1 MNIYENG
8 VTKLY
13 LNLGPNFS
21 SQQNIKQHN
30 YLLAKIGEIEAYFSS
45 KITKKEKL
53 AKTIK
58 CLATVLNA
66 FSS

>member
-8 VTKLY
+8 VTKPY
-13 LNLGPNFS
+13 PNLGPNFS
-21 SQQNIKQHN
+21 CRQNIKPHN
-30 YLLAKIGEIEAYFSS
+30 YLLAKIGEIEAYFSR

-53 AKTIK
+53 TKTIK
-58 CLATVLNA
+58 CLATVSNA

>member
-13 LNLGPNFS
+13 PNLGPNFS
-21 SQQNIKQHN
+21 CRQNIKPHD
-30 YLLAKIGEIEAYFSS
+30 YLLAKIGEIEAYFSR

-53 AKTIK
+53 TKTIK
-58 CLATVLNA
+58 CLATVSNA

>member
-13 LNLGPNFS
+13 PILGPNFS
-21 SQQNIKQHN
+21 SQRNIKVHN
-30 YLLAKIGEIEAYFSS
+30 YLLAKIGEIEVYFSS

>member
-13 LNLGPNFS
+13 PNLGPNFS
-21 SQQNIKQHN
+21 CRQNIKPHN
-30 YLLAKIGEIEAYFSS
+30 YLLAKIGEIEAYFSR

-53 AKTIK
+53 TKAIK
-58 CLATVLNA
+58 CLATVSNA